1 MLAGHEEEGG
11 VSDVLNPVDLERQIL
26 DIKNRCHNG
35 VQIFT
40 QKHGAFLEAETEY
53 EHARSVAFLE
63 HDGPQTEKR
72 HAAEVAAYD
81 KRKAMDFARVEF
93 EYTKRKLEV
102 YIAELSALQNL
113 NKGVRAMYSAERG
126 FGG

>member
-1 MLAGHEEEGG
+1 MSGE
-11 VSDVLNPVDLERQIL
+11 VLNPVQLEQQIL

-35 VQIFT
+35 VTIFT

-53 EHARSVAFLE
+53 EHIRAQAFLD
-63 HDGPQTEKR
+63 HQGPQTEKR
-72 HAAEVAAYD
+72 HAAEVAAYEAR
-81 KRKAMDFARVEF
+81 KRMDQARVEF

-113 NKGVRAMYSAERG
+113 NKGVRAMYNAERG
-126 FGG
+126 WGS